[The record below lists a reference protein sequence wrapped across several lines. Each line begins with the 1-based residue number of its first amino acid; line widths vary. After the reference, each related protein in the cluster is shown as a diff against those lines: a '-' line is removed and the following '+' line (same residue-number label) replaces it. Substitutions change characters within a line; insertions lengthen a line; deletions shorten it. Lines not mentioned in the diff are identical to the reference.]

1 MAKTLVINGITYDVS
16 GGKIQAPLASDP
28 SKMAAYFDVSD
39 VDTKPEDVKAGQQF
53 YAGDEKR
60 TGTMPVNEAVNK
72 TLDASDTQ
80 ITVPAGYTP
89 GGTVKIVPETKIV
102 TPSGEQQTIT
112 PEDGKVLA
120 KVVVEKVSETFGE
133 VANVTAAPEDVKAGK
148 KFVDA
153 TGALKEGTHTDPQF
167 VLANGVLTIK

>member
-1 MAKTLVINGITYDVS
+1 MGKTIVINGLTYDVS

-28 SKMAAYFDVSD
+28 SKLAEYLDTSD
-39 VDTKPEDVKAGQQF
+39 VDTQPEDVKAGQQY

-89 GGTVKIVPETKIV
+89 GGTVKIVPETKTV
-102 TPSGEQQTIT
+102 TPGGTEQNIT
-112 PEDGKVLA
+112 PSDGKVLT
-120 KVVVEKVSETFGE
+120 KVVVGKVPDTYGE
-133 VANVTAAPEDVKAGK
+133 VANVTAVPEDVKAGK
-148 KFVDA
+148 KFVDN

-167 VLANGVLTIK
+167 TLANGVLTIK